1 MATTIKLKSSATA
14 SAVPSLSNLSLR
26 ELAINTADGKL
37 YVRQGDGTGSDTIV
51 DIGGQAT
58 TNAVNDALA
67 LAIALG

>member
-14 SAVPSLSNLSLR
+14 SAVPSLNNLSLR

-37 YVRQGDGTGSDTIV
+37 YVRKGTGIGTDTIV
-51 DIGGQAT
+51 DIGGAAAT
-58 TNAVNDALA
+58 SAVNDALA

>member
-26 ELAINTADGKL
+26 ELAINTADGKI
-37 YVRQGDGTGSDTIV
+37 YVRKGDGSNTDTIV
-51 DIGGQAT
+51 DIGGQS
-58 TNAVNDALA
+58 TNSAVNDALA